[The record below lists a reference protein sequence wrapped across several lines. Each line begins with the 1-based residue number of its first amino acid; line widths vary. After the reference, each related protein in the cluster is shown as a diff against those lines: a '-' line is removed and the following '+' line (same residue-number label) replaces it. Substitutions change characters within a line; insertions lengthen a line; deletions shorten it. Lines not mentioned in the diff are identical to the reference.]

1 MMSMTA
7 RRSLGS
13 GVSPGKTLS
22 CWHQY
27 LDECPPDRG
36 RNPRC
41 FNGLPYRCEFPQ
53 IKIVCQ
59 QKRGIPFTICG
70 REIVNAVLIVG
81 GVAFEKA
88 AHTASH
94 SARTAP
100 ERHAPASARAANDRE
115 PRSPL
120 RAYWS
125 VYELTHRASGSRRA
139 AGSSSTRTEC
149 PRLCWHTNFICG
161 NPQRYGKP
169 LKQRG
174 CLPRSSGHSS
184 RYWCQQD
191 SVFARSGCLCATI

>member
-94 SARTAP
+94 SARTPP
-100 ERHAPASARAANDRE
+100 ERHAPASARAATIENRV
-115 PRSPL
+115 RPL
-120 RAYWS
+120 ERIGQ
-125 VYELTHRASGSRRA
+125 L
-139 AGSSSTRTEC
+139 
-149 PRLCWHTNFICG
+149 
-161 NPQRYGKP
+161 
-169 LKQRG
+169 
-174 CLPRSSGHSS
+174 
-184 RYWCQQD
+184 
-191 SVFARSGCLCATI
+191 

>member
-1 MMSMTA
+1 MPAKQIQQTPGQPPF
-7 RRSLGS
+7 RSQFAVAKSLTQS
-13 GVSPGKTLS
+13 LSWAAWHSKT
-22 CWHQY
+22 
-27 LDECPPDRG
+27 
-36 RNPRC
+36 
-41 FNGLPYRCEFPQ
+41 
-53 IKIVCQ
+53 
-59 QKRGIPFTICG
+59 
-70 REIVNAVLIVG
+70 
-81 GVAFEKA
+81 A

-139 AGSSSTRTEC
+139 AGSRSTRTEC

-174 CLPRSSGHSS
+174 CLPRSSGQSS
-184 RYWCQQD
+184 RCWCQQD
-191 SVFARSGCLCATI
+191 SVFARSGCLWAFCPFTNAPRPQLVRSEPCSTRCPCSRRGG